1 MAVLTVAI
9 TIQHLHIV
17 HTLLPHQILLDICI
31 RLFDVRYMRCWPNR
45 EIWRRHKRN
54 VYVTLGVFGSGYIFY
69 KLYEAHRRRLSDLE
83 RELASERENDELLK
97 AQMQSHFES
106 IQRIADTTLPHAMI
120 YLSNRHWSTMA
131 PPVCC
136 HHKPYLEFNKIR

>member
-1 MAVLTVAI
+1 M
-9 TIQHLHIV
+9 
-17 HTLLPHQILLDICI
+17 LPK
-31 RLFDVRYMRCWPNR
+31 R

-120 YLSNRHWSTMA
+120 YLSNRVVEELDLLHLTGLPW
-131 PPVCC
+131 
-136 HHKPYLEFNKIR
+136 HHQYSATTNYTSGSVKIH